1 MATRILLLPAVRS
14 ATLRA
19 DHLTKGEIQMAKMT
33 KTATIAAVAEA
44 ADISKIQAKAAMDEI
59 ASLAHANAK
68 DGFVIPGI
76 GKVSVR
82 QTKARKMIMRFGPN
96 EGKEIDVEAKTKLKF
111 TFLKA
116 AKEAI
121 LND

>member
-1 MATRILLLPAVRS
+1 
-14 ATLRA
+14 
-19 DHLTKGEIQMAKMT
+19 MAKMT

-59 ASLAHANAK
+59 ASLAYANAR

-82 QTKARKMIMRFGPN
+82 QTKARTMVMAFGSRKG
-96 EGKEIDVEAKTKLKF
+96 ETIDVKAKTKLKF

-116 AKEAI
+116 AKEEI
-121 LND
+121 LS

>member
-1 MATRILLLPAVRS
+1 
-14 ATLRA
+14 
-19 DHLTKGEIQMAKMT
+19 MAKMT

-44 ADISKIQAKAAMDEI
+44 ADISKAQAKAAMDAI
-59 ASLAHANAK
+59 ASLAYANAN

-82 QTKARKMIMRFGPN
+82 QTKARKMIMRFGPR
-96 EGKEIDVEAKTKLKF
+96 EGQEIDVPAKTKLKF

-116 AKEAI
+116 AKEEI
-121 LND
+121 LG

>member
-1 MATRILLLPAVRS
+1 
-14 ATLRA
+14 
-19 DHLTKGEIQMAKMT
+19 MAKMT

-44 ADISKIQAKAAMDEI
+44 ADISKAQAKAAMDEI
-59 ASLAHANAK
+59 ANLAYANAK

-82 QTKARKMIMRFGPN
+82 QTKARKMIMRFGPR
-96 EGKEIDVEAKTKLKF
+96 EGEEIDVPAKTKLKF

-116 AKEAI
+116 AKEEI
-121 LND
+121 LR

>member
-1 MATRILLLPAVRS
+1 
-14 ATLRA
+14 
-19 DHLTKGEIQMAKMT
+19 MAKMT

-59 ASLAHANAK
+59 ASLAYANAR

-96 EGKEIDVEAKTKLKF
+96 EGQEIDVKAKTKLKF

-121 LND
+121 GVG

>member
-1 MATRILLLPAVRS
+1 MDARVLLLPPVRN
-14 ATLRA
+14 ATLRD

-44 ADISKIQAKAAMDEI
+44 ADISKTQAKAAMDAI
-59 ASLAHANAK
+59 ASLAYANAN

-82 QTKARKMIMRFGPN
+82 QTKARTMVMAFGPKKGAPVGAPCW
-96 EGKEIDVEAKTKLKF
+96 ERTG
-111 TFLKA
+111 
-116 AKEAI
+116 
-121 LND
+121 

>member
-1 MATRILLLPAVRS
+1 
-14 ATLRA
+14 
-19 DHLTKGEIQMAKMT
+19 MAKMT

-44 ADISKIQAKAAMDEI
+44 ADISKAQAKAAMDAI
-59 ASLAHANAK
+59 ASLAYANAN

-82 QTKARKMIMRFGPN
+82 QTKARKMIMRFGPR
-96 EGKEIDVEAKTKLKF
+96 EGQEIDVPAKTKLKF

-116 AKEAI
+116 AKEEI
-121 LND
+121 LS

>member
-1 MATRILLLPAVRS
+1 
-14 ATLRA
+14 
-19 DHLTKGEIQMAKMT
+19 MAKMT

-44 ADISKIQAKAAMDEI
+44 ADISKAQAKAAMDAI
-59 ASLAHANAK
+59 ASLAYANAN

-82 QTKARKMIMRFGPN
+82 QTKARKMIMRFGPR
-96 EGKEIDVEAKTKLKF
+96 EGEEITVEAKTKLKF

-116 AKEAI
+116 AKESI
-121 LND
+121 LG

>member
-1 MATRILLLPAVRS
+1 
-14 ATLRA
+14 
-19 DHLTKGEIQMAKMT
+19 MAKMT

-44 ADISKIQAKAAMDEI
+44 ADISKAQAKAAMDAI
-59 ASLAHANAK
+59 ASLAYANAN

-82 QTKARKMIMRFGPN
+82 QTKARKMIMRFGPR
-96 EGKEIDVEAKTKLKF
+96 EGEEIDVPAKTKLKF

-116 AKEAI
+116 AKEEI
-121 LND
+121 LR

>member
-1 MATRILLLPAVRS
+1 MDARVLLLHAVRS
-14 ATLRA
+14 ATLRD

-59 ASLAHANAK
+59 ASLAYANAR

-82 QTKARKMIMRFGPN
+82 QTKARKMVMRFGPN
-96 EGKEIDVEAKTKLKF
+96 EGKEIDVKAKTKLKF

-121 LND
+121 GVG

>member
-1 MATRILLLPAVRS
+1 
-14 ATLRA
+14 
-19 DHLTKGEIQMAKMT
+19 MAKMT

-44 ADISKIQAKAAMDEI
+44 ADISKAQAKAAMDEI
-59 ASLAHANAK
+59 ASLAYANAK

-82 QTKARKMIMRFGPN
+82 QTKARKMIMRFGPR
-96 EGKEIDVEAKTKLKF
+96 EGEEITVAAKTKLKF

-116 AKEAI
+116 AKESI
-121 LND
+121 LG

>member
-1 MATRILLLPAVRS
+1 
-14 ATLRA
+14 
-19 DHLTKGEIQMAKMT
+19 MAKMT

-44 ADISKIQAKAAMDEI
+44 ADISKAQAKAAMDAI
-59 ASLAHANAK
+59 ANLAYANAN

-82 QTKARKMIMRFGPN
+82 QTKARKMIMRFGPR
-96 EGKEIDVEAKTKLKF
+96 EGQEIDVPAKTKLKF

-116 AKEAI
+116 AKEEI
-121 LND
+121 LR